1 MEGISLEMKLPV
13 GGVWLFR
20 VEREGFSLCCVC
32 VWSPRP
38 LPVRLHAGRQGTV
51 LVEGHDPEPRE
62 PVHFAQ

>member
-32 VWSPRP
+32 VCGARDP
-38 LPVRLHAGRQGTV
+38 LPVRLHAGR
-51 LVEGHDPEPRE
+51 
-62 PVHFAQ
+62 

>member
-38 LPVRLHAGRQGTV
+38 LACAPTCWEVRDSV
-51 LVEGHDPEPRE
+51 S
-62 PVHFAQ
+62 

>member
-38 LPVRLHAGRQGTV
+38 LPVRLHAGR
-51 LVEGHDPEPRE
+51 
-62 PVHFAQ
+62 